1 MKRKEHAAFAAEGSG
16 AMMIEQNENATLEE
30 IYRALD
36 EKLEQAERDPGPLV
50 KRPPRR
56 PPQKPKRRGCLPLLI
71 VGVLLAAGLIFALT
85 KLGGGQTPSQTEP
98 PTLDATSPTGGSTVV
113 TIAAGGDVNITPE
126 ILSQL
131 RKPDGT
137 YDFSGYFLAAAPLL
151 SQADV
156 AAVNLEAV
164 FTDQTTGDTSRNAPA
179 ALAEALA
186 QMGVDVVQTA
196 NSYSILQGLAG
207 LSSTMETIRNAGMQ
221 TAGTCATAAE
231 YAKTKGVTLVEV
243 KGLKIAFVAF
253 TKGVGN
259 LNLPEGG
266 DHSVNLLYRD
276 YSSTYSKV
284 DTAQIQTVLDA
295 AKALNPDI
303 TIALLHWGSE
313 YDQTVSSTQETI
325 RKLLLSNGVNA
336 IIGTHPHIVGPIVEE
351 NGTLTAYSIGD
362 LCGLDQDRN
371 ARQSLILE
379 LEFTKDN
386 ETGEVR
392 LTGYHYTPLYLAT
405 SEESPTGR
413 CRILNVDDE
422 ISLYDSGYYTKVSQ
436 DVYETLQKTKERL
449 EKRTA
454 PPEKETAN

>member
-1 MKRKEHAAFAAEGSG
+1 MTEH
-16 AMMIEQNENATLEE
+16 NENATLEE
-30 IYRALD
+30 IYRSLD
-36 EKLEQAERDPGPLV
+36 QKLERAERDPEPLV
-50 KRPPRR
+50 RRPPRR
-56 PPQKPKRRGCLPLLI
+56 PPQKPKRRGCLPVMLLGL
-71 VGVLLAAGLIFALT
+71 VLAAVLIFALT
-85 KLGGGQTPSQTEP
+85 KLITAQNRDQTER
-98 PTLDATSPTGGSTVV
+98 PTLDVSTPTDGATVV

-131 RKPDGT
+131 RNADGS
-137 YDFSGYFLAAAPLL
+137 YDFGTYFLAAAPLL
-151 SQADV
+151 SKADV
-156 AAVNLEAV
+156 ATVNLEAV

-179 ALAEALA
+179 ALADALA

-196 NSYSILQGLAG
+196 NSYSIIQGLTG

-231 YAKTKGVTLVEV
+231 YAKTKGVTLVEA

-266 DHSVNLLYRD
+266 DHSVNLLYKD
-276 YSSTYSKV
+276 YSSTYSRV

-336 IIGTHPHIVGPIVEE
+336 IIGTHPHIAGPIVEE

-362 LCGLDQDRN
+362 LCGLDKDRN
-371 ARQSLILE
+371 ARQSMILE

-386 ETGEVR
+386 GTGEVS

-413 CRILNVDDE
+413 CRIMNAADE
-422 ISLYDSGYYTKVSQ
+422 IALYESGYYTKVSQ
-436 DVYETLQKTKERL
+436 DVYETLQKTVERL
-449 EKRTA
+449 SKRTA
-454 PPEKETAN
+454 PPEKEAG